1 MRIYRTV
8 ETLFEKFSMAGTRI
22 LGNAISFIIALVL
35 VLLYF
40 TDEQVIHQPRNRTI
54 MDVIF
59 ATTFLSLFIIQK
71 TVNRLSVALHLKM
84 NELVASHDKAS
95 NSMINVENKT
105 EEELLEL
112 AQHYNSLVEKI
123 KSSSSSETSHTI
135 DHILEKELERE
146 EEKSETK

>member
-1 MRIYRTV
+1 MTFYRNL
-8 ETLFEKFSMAGTRI
+8 ENLFEKLSMAGTRI

-40 TDEQVIHQPRNRTI
+40 TDDKVINQPRNRTI
-54 MDVIF
+54 MDIIF

-71 TVNRLSVALHLKM
+71 TVNRLSAALHLKM

-95 NSMINVENKT
+95 NRMINIENKT

-123 KSSSSSETSHTI
+123 KTSSSTETSHTI
-135 DHILEKELERE
+135 DNIIEKDLE
-146 EEKSETK
+146 EETPNQ